1 MSLIKFELGITF
13 RFSSGT
19 VNYVH
24 KDEFLGHDWW
34 EMLPCAPNITL
45 EDKKN
50 ANCTDML
57 IEKTKARIEGGGAV
71 GLRKVLGEEEGNSTG
86 YFY

>member
-1 MSLIKFELGITF
+1 
-13 RFSSGT
+13 
-19 VNYVH
+19 
-24 KDEFLGHDWW
+24 
-34 EMLPCAPNITL
+34 MLPCAPNITL
-45 EDKKN
+45 EDSKAEK

-71 GLRKVLGEEEGNSTG
+71 GLRKVLGEEEGNSSG